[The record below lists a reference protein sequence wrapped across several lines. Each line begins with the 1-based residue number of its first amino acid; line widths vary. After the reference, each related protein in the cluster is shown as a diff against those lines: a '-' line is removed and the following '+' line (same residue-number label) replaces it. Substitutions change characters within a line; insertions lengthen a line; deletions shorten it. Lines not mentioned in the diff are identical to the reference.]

1 MVTIATVAGSKTV
14 IAIVMQFRTLGKAP
28 LVSEPP
34 PLPLPP
40 LPLLPLPVELV
51 GLLPD
56 VDEEEAFWV
65 VVPLTVP
72 LQMQYSLI

>member
-1 MVTIATVAGSKTV
+1 M
-14 IAIVMQFRTLGKAP
+14 
-28 LVSEPP
+28 SEPL

-56 VDEEEAFWV
+56 IDEEEAFRV